1 MGCHLPGTEHPH
13 VLSHRERT
21 GECRYPTVPRSCG
34 GPHTVTPPRFQPQPP
49 STPRPSP
56 SSARRPNKVGMTEV
70 GRGMLSLRGD
80 LCLSFPG
87 ESWLGEGCWG
97 MRNGAPCLGHTLSP
111 SQKDAM
117 QLSGQDGTDG
127 KRQDEQL
134 SMMGGSQLPT
144 TPTATPETSTSRS
157 QKSMALSGHR
167 GAEDTPLSGGTGLCP
182 QLGRVGRG
190 SGVWAG
196 LWGQHWLLGQPVPVV
211 ELEGAGGTCGVVLGS
226 VGQQPVCFRVGAGP
240 CWWVSVADP
249 APRPQAPPPR
259 CC

>member
-1 MGCHLPGTEHPH
+1 MLAPGP
-13 VLSHRERT
+13 ERT

-49 STPRPSP
+49 STPRPSQP
-56 SSARRPNKVGMTEV
+56 SARRPNK
-70 GRGMLSLRGD
+70 
-80 LCLSFPG
+80 
-87 ESWLGEGCWG
+87 
-97 MRNGAPCLGHTLSP
+97 
-111 SQKDAM
+111 KDAM

-134 SMMGGSQLPT
+134 SMMGGSQMPT

-190 SGVWAG
+190 SGLWAG

-211 ELEGAGGTCGVVLGS
+211 ELEGAGATCGVVLGS